1 MRKLHFYYSTTLEFS
16 APVCEQ
22 YFVLRCQPGDTP
34 NQQIRSLS
42 VALPPG
48 THCTPH
54 TDGFGN
60 RLLVGSLPEPHSSFF
75 FTVTGTAFLSGE
87 PAAEPCPGIY
97 RYPTEKTRLDGTVL
111 EAFPM
116 PAGLTLHERAWALS
130 QAVHAALEYRPFS
143 TTLQTTAAEAY
154 AKGCGV
160 CQDYAQLLLGLL
172 RAAGIPARYVAG
184 LFEGEGSTH
193 AWVEY
198 YDGSCWHGVDP
209 TRNRR
214 VAADSIKLSHGR
226 DSGDCQVD
234 RGTFKGGAD
243 QLQTVYMKVT
253 PG

>member
-1 MRKLHFYYSTTLEFS
+1 MPST
-16 APVCEQ
+16 
-22 YFVLRCQPGDTP
+22 LRAAAQDAFIMEGT
-34 NQQIRSLS
+34 
-42 VALPPG
+42 ALAAANLFM
-48 THCTPH
+48 
-54 TDGFGN
+54 DIF
-60 RLLVGSLPEPHSSFF
+60 RSFF
-75 FTVTGTAFLSGE
+75 SYRSG
-87 PAAEPCPGIY
+87 ATDVRTCAEDAI
-97 RYPTEKTRLDGTVL
+97 
-111 EAFPM
+111 
-116 PAGLTLHERAWALS
+116 AL
-130 QAVHAALEYRPFS
+130 
-143 TTLQTTAAEAY
+143 
-154 AKGCGV
+154 GCGV